1 MSPLLSRSL
10 FTTLCCCCFKPPGF
24 VNFYWNTDMLIHLLI
39 VYGCFQDTTAE
50 VSNCGRDH
58 NGLQSLKYLLSG
70 PLFKKKKKSVVTVS
84 EQDLKTSKKQ
94 ELNVIHK
101 TLKTTTRVLEQSS
114 CTWHLTRKSAYSSR
128 KQGRQ
133 SMEEMLGIKKALKA
147 TQSG

>member
-1 MSPLLSRSL
+1 MWQMPYVVCKASDIYILAL
-10 FTTLCCCCFKPPGF
+10 
-24 VNFYWNTDMLIHLLI
+24 
-39 VYGCFQDTTAE
+39 
-50 VSNCGRDH
+50 
-58 NGLQSLKYLLSG
+58 YL
-70 PLFKKKKKSVVTVS
+70 KKKKKSVVTVS

-133 SMEEMLGIKKALKA
+133 SMEEMMGIKKALKA